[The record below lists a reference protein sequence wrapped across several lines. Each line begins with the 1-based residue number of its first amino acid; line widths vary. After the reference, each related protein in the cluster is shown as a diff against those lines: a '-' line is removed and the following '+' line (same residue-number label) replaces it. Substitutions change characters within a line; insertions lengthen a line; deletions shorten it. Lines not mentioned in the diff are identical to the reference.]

1 MKCIPVWT
9 LWLGCCALATCAPIK
24 AGFAERDITPKV
36 GMERPGGYGKIFHR
50 VFHDACKTRA
60 AVFDDGEKA
69 VALVGLDALFIRKP
83 SVDRVRAAIAAKTS
97 IKLGAVLIGASHSHS
112 SGPVGMILPGEFDH
126 ASEWIQTLAYKQSS
140 TADPIY
146 LKQMEQGIVDAVVE
160 AYEKRQPAQLGF
172 GRGEEGKVQF
182 NRRFHMK
189 NGLTYTHPGYGN
201 PDMLKPAG
209 PIDPEVG
216 VIGAWSADGK
226 ELLGCVVNW
235 ACHATTSPAGISAN
249 YIHYLEK
256 ALRGVMGKDVVV
268 CFLNGASG
276 DITQVDNR
284 SPVRQS
290 GGDAAIKVGG
300 SVGAEAAKVLL
311 QMQFRTTD
319 VPLDHKLKILNI
331 ARRKPSAKRLAAARK
346 LAGRPRT
353 SKDNAT
359 DWTFAKEILLLDAL
373 IAKEPVREVEVQAIQ
388 VGPAVFLTTPAEYFC
403 QFGLDQKKA
412 SPFPYTWPVSLANM
426 LVGYVP
432 TEEAL
437 GPHGGGYETRLS
449 SYSNLVPN
457 AGARMRDAGV
467 ELAKSMKPGTPPQPP
482 AGRKF
487 TAPWSYG
494 AVPPEVD

>member
-1 MKCIPVWT
+1 MQRVFFLLSFAFAIT
-9 LWLGCCALATCAPIK
+9 AASGAPIQ
-24 AGFAERDITPKV
+24 AGFSERDITPNV

-50 VFHDACKTRA
+50 VFHDACKARA

-83 SVDRVRAAIAAKTS
+83 SVDRIRAAITERTE
-97 IKLGAVLIGASHSHS
+97 IEPDGVLIGASHSHS

-126 ASEWIQTLAYKQSS
+126 ASEWVQNLAYKQSS
-140 TADPIY
+140 VADPVY
-146 LKQMEQGIVDAVVE
+146 LKQMEQGIIDAVVE
-160 AYEKRQPAQLGF
+160 AFQKRQPAQLGF
-172 GRGEEGKVQF
+172 GSGEEGKVQF

-189 NGLTYTHPGYGN
+189 NGLTYTHPRPGN
-201 PDMLKPAG
+201 PDMLDAAG

-216 VIGAWSADGK
+216 VIGAWSADGE

-235 ACHATTSPAGISAN
+235 ACHATTSPSGISAN
-249 YIHYLEK
+249 YVHYLEK
-256 ALRGVMGKDVVV
+256 ALRGVMGKDIVV

-276 DITQVDNR
+276 DVTQVDNR

-311 QMQFRTTD
+311 QMQFRTTEA
-319 VPLDHKLKILNI
+319 PLDHKVKMLKI
-331 ARRKPSAKRLAAARK
+331 ARRKPSAKRLAAARE
-346 LAGRPRT
+346 LAGRPRK
-353 SKDNAT
+353 SSDNVT
-359 DWTFAKEILLLDAL
+359 DWIFAKEILLLDAL
-373 IAKEPVREVEVQAIQ
+373 IAAEPIRDVEVQAIQ

-412 SPFPYTWPVSLANM
+412 SPFSFTWPVSLANM

-437 GPHGGGYETRLS
+437 GPNGGGYETRLTG
-449 SYSNLVPN
+449 YSNLVPD
-457 AGARMRDAGV
+457 AGARMRDAGIA
-467 ELAKSMKPGTPPQPP
+467 LAKSLSPVKPPQPP
-482 AGRKF
+482 PARKF
-487 TAPWSYG
+487 TGPWSYG
-494 AVPPEVD
+494 AVPPEVE

>member
-1 MKCIPVWT
+1 MKRIVI
-9 LWLGCCALATCAPIK
+9 ALVAIGLCSSAHAAPIK
-24 AGFAERDITPKV
+24 AGFAERDITPQI
-36 GMERPGGYGKIFHR
+36 GMERPGGYGKILHR
-50 VFHDACKTRA
+50 IFHDACKARA
-60 AVFDDGEKA
+60 AVFDDGDKA

-83 SVDRVRAAIAAKTS
+83 SVDRIRAAIAERTD
-97 IKLGAVLIGASHSHS
+97 IKPGAVLIGASHSHS

-126 ASEWIQTLAYKQSS
+126 ADEWIQTLAYKLSS
-140 TADPIY
+140 TADPEY
-146 LKQMEQGIVDAVVE
+146 LKLMEQGIIDAVVE
-160 AYEKRQPAQLGF
+160 AYERRQDAQLGF
-172 GRGEEGKVQF
+172 DRGEEGRVQF

-201 PDMLKPAG
+201 PDMLEPAG

-216 VIGAWSADGK
+216 VIGAWSADGR

-235 ACHATTSPAGISAN
+235 ACHATTSPRGISAN
-249 YIHYLEK
+249 YVHYLEK
-256 ALRGVMGKDVVV
+256 AVRGVMGKEIVV

-284 SPVRQS
+284 SPVRQT
-290 GGDAAIKVGG
+290 GGEAAIKVGG

-311 QMQFRTTD
+311 RMQFRTTNA
-319 VPLDHKLKILNI
+319 PIDHKLKMLKI
-331 ARRKPSAKRLAAARK
+331 ARRKPSAKRLAAARE
-346 LAGRPRT
+346 LAGRPRKP
-353 SKDNAT
+353 KDNIT

-373 IAKEPVREVEVQAIQ
+373 IAREPVRDVEVQAIQ
-388 VGPAVFLTTPAEYFC
+388 VGPAVFLTNPAEYFC

-412 SPFPYTWPVSLANM
+412 SPFPFTWPVSLANM

-437 GPHGGGYETRLS
+437 GPKGGGYETRLT
-449 SYSNLVPN
+449 SYSNLVPD

-467 ELAKSMKPGTPPQPP
+467 ELARAMKPGQPPQPP

-487 TAPWSYG
+487 VAPWSYG
-494 AVPPEVD
+494 AVSPEVE